1 MLRKALRNSS
11 NRRYT
16 STRLTPC
23 TLNLLQNQT
32 NQNKQKNQTNQKTK
46 DFHTSLKIPTS
57 AEIIA
62 FFFGLFVF
70 FVFFVFLVSAAGDAL
85 GQLHVTALLGW
96 VTGLRKQDYCLTYLM
111 LYL

>member
-62 FFFGLFVF
+62 FVVFWFVCFFGFGFPL
-70 FVFFVFLVSAAGDAL
+70 
-85 GQLHVTALLGW
+85 QVTRSDNF
-96 VTGLRKQDYCLTYLM
+96 T
-111 LYL
+111 